1 MTMRITKPFLRSA
14 GTLAVAALAAF
25 AIACGGGGSEPT
37 SNDPPNDPPNDPN
50 PPQTPAPPSS
60 SANVAASSTGDEYG
74 GRSRSFVPSAV
85 SVTVGGEVTFT
96 NPTDE
101 THNITFAGEAASATL
116 APGQSHEETFPATG
130 SFPFSCTLHAGMNG
144 TVTVVQ

>member
-1 MTMRITKPFLRSA
+1 MRIMTPYRRSPR
-14 GTLAVAALAAF
+14 TLAVAALLPLFF
-25 AIACGGGGSEPT
+25 AIACGGRGSGPT
-37 SNDPPNDPPNDPN
+37 YNDPPSDSPNDPN

-60 SANVAASSTGDEYG
+60 TANVAASSTGDEYG
-74 GRSRSFVPSAV
+74 SRSRSFVPSSV
-85 SVTVGGEVTFT
+85 SVTVGGVVTFT

-101 THNITFAGEAASATL
+101 THNITFTGEPPSATL
-116 APGQSHEETFPATG
+116 SPGQSHQESFPAAG